1 MPDIERSARLAAAWL
16 LERSRELK
24 AEPLVVLP
32 HSHART
38 SGPGAIQWLAKRY
51 PVITPRSRGSSDT
64 GRSVLAYAVDYKGF
78 QLAAQCAQGAAL
90 VVVEWPT
97 DPLIGWAVE
106 SRALNLATGEL
117 TPDSRSEETINHLE
131 HLHRSGYNGWTT
143 SFDKQVVPP
152 LLAVMREQGT
162 LDRDLVCGYMLAH
175 GQSAESIKNLAAMMA
190 RL

>member
-1 MPDIERSARLAAAWL
+1 VAHRPAHWSGGGEPG
-16 LERSRELK
+16 
-24 AEPLVVLP
+24 AEPC
-32 HSHART
+32 
-38 SGPGAIQWLAKRY
+38 Y
-51 PVITPRSRGSSDT
+51 
-64 GRSVLAYAVDYKGF
+64 GR
-78 QLAAQCAQGAAL
+78 
-90 VVVEWPT
+90 
-97 DPLIGWAVE
+97 
-106 SRALNLATGEL
+106 L

-175 GQSAESIKNLAAMMA
+175 GHSAESIKNLAAMMA